1 MIRSRHRIHK
11 QQACESNDVNASER
25 QVIQVKINV
34 KEWLAKEPV
43 DRFMAIYKAAR
54 QNDATL
60 KKGIKKA
67 YKHWH
72 ASKRLSNIN

>member
-1 MIRSRHRIHK
+1 M
-11 QQACESNDVNASER
+11 NASER

-34 KEWLAKEPV
+34 KEWLAKKPV

-60 KKGIKKA
+60 KNKHKKGLQA
-67 YKHWH
+67 L
-72 ASKRLSNIN
+72 ACV